1 MVQRDRGI
9 IDDHSSQMTLA
20 KIAGPDYDAR
30 IQRAQHLGASH
41 PFAAEVM
48 NFYQQLAHFQKRL
61 YALLAQPGAQH
72 PTPASAAH
80 FRSHLDL
87 ALLLQHFPELLSLLQ
102 TAGPPPVAEAARQLS
117 LQGPAAWIAFLTE
130 YWTAAGNVNHLGP
143 HTSHHNHDPQDPA
156 AEALT
161 AFILRV
167 FLEPYAEFLAA
178 NRAAPPAVTTHSV
191 CPICNSAPSLGVLRI
206 EGDGGKRHLLCS
218 FCLHEWEFRRI
229 LCPTCGEEA
238 ENKLPVYIAEQF
250 PHIRVEAC
258 DTCRYYIRTIDLT
271 KDGHANPVVDDL
283 AALPLTLWATEH
295 NYSRLHTNL
304 LST

>member
-1 MVQRDRGI
+1 
-9 IDDHSSQMTLA
+9 MTLA
-20 KIAGPDYDAR
+20 KFGGPDYDAR
-30 IQRAQHLGASH
+30 VRRAQHLGAIH

-48 NFYQQLAHFQKRL
+48 TFYQHLAQFQKRL
-61 YALLAQPGAQH
+61 YTQLAQPATQH
-72 PTPASAAH
+72 PAPASAAE
-80 FRSHLDL
+80 FRSSLDL
-87 ALLLQHFPELLSLLQ
+87 ALLLQYFPEQLSLLQ
-102 TAGPPPVAEAARQLS
+102 AVGPPPVAEAARQLS
-117 LQGPAAWIAFLTE
+117 LQGPAAWITFLTE
-130 YWTAAGNVNHLGP
+130 YWTAAGSLTHLGP
-143 HTSHHNHDPQDPA
+143 QSSKLAGSDAHNHA

-161 AFILRV
+161 EFILRV
-167 FLEPYAEFLAA
+167 FLEPYAQFLSS
-178 NRAAPPAVTTHSV
+178 NRAAPPAITTHSV
-191 CPICNSAPSLGVLRI
+191 CPICNSSPLLGVLRI

-229 LCPTCGEEA
+229 LCPTCGEET

-258 DTCRYYIRTIDLT
+258 ETCRYYIRTIDLT

-295 NYSRLHTNL
+295 NYSRLHPNL

>member
-1 MVQRDRGI
+1 
-9 IDDHSSQMTLA
+9 MTLA
-20 KIAGPDYDAR
+20 KFGGPDYDAR
-30 IQRAQHLGASH
+30 IHRAQHLGAIH
-41 PFAAEVM
+41 PFTSEIM
-48 NFYQQLAHFQKRL
+48 TFYKHLAQYQKRL
-61 YALLAQPGAQH
+61 YAHLAQAGAQH
-72 PTPASAAH
+72 PVPASAAH

-102 TAGPPPVAEAARQLS
+102 TVGPAPVAESARQLS

-130 YWTAAGNVNHLGP
+130 YWTAAGSVTHLGLQTP
-143 HTSHHNHDPQDPA
+143 EPNEDAQNHA

-161 AFILRV
+161 EFILRV
-167 FLEPYAEFLAA
+167 FLEPYAQFLSS
-178 NRAAPPAVTTHSV
+178 NRAAPPAITTHSV
-191 CPICNSAPSLGVLRI
+191 CPICNSAPLLGVLRI

-229 LCPTCGEEA
+229 LCPTCGEET

-258 DTCRYYIRTIDLT
+258 ETCRYYIRTIDLT

-295 NYSRLHTNL
+295 NYSRLHPNL

>member
-1 MVQRDRGI
+1 
-9 IDDHSSQMTLA
+9 
-20 KIAGPDYDAR
+20 
-30 IQRAQHLGASH
+30 
-41 PFAAEVM
+41 
-48 NFYQQLAHFQKRL
+48 
-61 YALLAQPGAQH
+61 
-72 PTPASAAH
+72 
-80 FRSHLDL
+80 
-87 ALLLQHFPELLSLLQ
+87 
-102 TAGPPPVAEAARQLS
+102 

-130 YWTAAGNVNHLGP
+130 YWTAAGSVTHLGLQTP
-143 HTSHHNHDPQDPA
+143 EPNEDAQNHA

-161 AFILRV
+161 EFILRV
-167 FLEPYAEFLAA
+167 FLEPYAQFLSS
-178 NRAAPPAVTTHSV
+178 NRAAPPAIATHSV
-191 CPICNSAPSLGVLRI
+191 CPICNSAPLLGVLRI

-229 LCPTCGEEA
+229 LCPTCGEET

-258 DTCRYYIRTIDLT
+258 ETCRYYIRTIDLT

-295 NYSRLHTNL
+295 NYSRLHPNL